1 MGYAIRNSTKTAE
14 EQKTYDEIIAK
25 GRSVADAVKQH
36 RHDQEVFGF
45 TRELSDN
52 VIGDLDGGD
61 LDRQAALASP
71 GHPSLR
77 QQPGN
82 RICPPR

>member
-14 EQKTYDEIIAK
+14 EQKTYDEIMAK

-36 RHDQEVFGF
+36 RHDREVFGF

-52 VIGDLDGGD
+52 VTGDLDGGD
-61 LDRQAALASP
+61 LDRQAALPSP
-71 GHPSLR
+71 RRPSVR

-82 RICPPR
+82 RGCPPR